1 MVKIPLAAYKSNNP
15 LMDLTKIKDILVVRS
30 VDPPGGDD
38 VTLNNFSLTLI
49 KFICRN
55 KRTLHQ

>member
-38 VTLNNFSLTLI
+38 VKNF
-49 KFICRN
+49 
-55 KRTLHQ
+55 